1 MAQFILLL
9 HENPASFAGATPEQM
24 EQVISEYVAWRVAL
38 EKQGRFAGGEKLR
51 DEGGRH
57 LTGSGAQFKV
67 VDGPFAEASE
77 VIGGYFTLEAKHY
90 DEAIELAQSC
100 PHLKYGGRIELRQV
114 EPTGAE

>member
-1 MAQFILLL
+1 MAQFMLLL
-9 HENPASFAGATPEQM
+9 HENPASFADVTPEQM
-24 EQVISEYVAWRVAL
+24 EQVIGEYVAWRVAL

-57 LTGSGAQFKV
+57 LTGSGADFKV
-67 VDGPFAEASE
+67 VDGPFAEAAE
-77 VIGGYFTLEAKHY
+77 VIGGYFTVQAKDY
-90 DEAIELAQSC
+90 DEAIEIAKGC